1 VIEAAGFA
9 DVRFSAQRWDAFGGS
24 PSESSAYKFGTE
36 GVAIWARKP
45 GGPCK
50 ETQRGGTTVSTLS
63 RDPLP
68 APDSVLE
75 AFGDGCATL
84 TPRIRARMRQLESG
98 QVLEVVSDDPAAREG
113 VPAWSRL
120 TGNPL
125 LATATDG
132 DRLHFSIRK
141 K

>member
-1 VIEAAGFA
+1 M
-9 DVRFSAQRWDAFGGS
+9 RFSERRWDAFGGA

-36 GVAIWARKP
+36 GVAIAARKP
-45 GGPCK
+45 GG
-50 ETQRGGTTVSTLS
+50 GGETVSV
-63 RDPLP
+63 DPLP

-75 AFGDGCATL
+75 AFGEGCATL
-84 TPRIRARMRQLESG
+84 TPRIRARLRQLESG
-98 QVLEVVSDDPAAREG
+98 QILEVVSDDPAAREG

-125 LATATDG
+125 LAAAVDG
-132 DRLHFSIRK
+132 DRLRFSIRK

>member
-1 VIEAAGFA
+1 
-9 DVRFSAQRWDAFGGS
+9 
-24 PSESSAYKFGTE
+24 
-36 GVAIWARKP
+36 
-45 GGPCK
+45 
-50 ETQRGGTTVSTLS
+50 VSGDT
-63 RDPLP
+63 LP

-75 AFGDGCATL
+75 AFGEGCATL

-98 QVLEVVSDDPAAREG
+98 QILEVVSDDPAAGEG

-125 LATATDG
+125 LATAADG
-132 DRLHFSIRK
+132 DRLRFSIRK